1 MKEEIS
7 PKGSQITNDQA
18 WAERVEKILRQWLLE
33 QPYSM
38 KLAFVLLNGCRL
50 ADDCTQAVFH
60 EISEQYKAEVINAA
74 EELPGT
80 LVNIEVF
87 LTGVAADMLH
97 SEDRLYGPLKKDK
110 SDKADIAKPASKS
123 DEKASEPK
131 PFDKGN
137 SSNSGNAKSTS
148 EFDKGNLESTSS

>member
-50 ADDCTQAVFH
+50 ADDCTQAVFR

-80 LVNIEVF
+80 LVNIEVL

-97 SEDRLYGPLKKDK
+97 SEDRLNGPSRKDK
-110 SDKADIAKPASKS
+110 SDKGGPVKSVSES
-123 DEKASEPK
+123 DEKPSEPK
-131 PFDKGN
+131 PPEKGD
-137 SSNSGNAKSTS
+137 SDNSGSA
-148 EFDKGNLESTSS
+148 